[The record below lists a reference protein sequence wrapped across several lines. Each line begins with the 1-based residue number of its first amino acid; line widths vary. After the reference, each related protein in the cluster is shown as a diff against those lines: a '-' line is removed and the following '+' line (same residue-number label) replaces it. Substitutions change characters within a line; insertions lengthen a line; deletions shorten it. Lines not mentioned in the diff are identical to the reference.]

1 MTNRNAKIDIKISQE
16 TLEKLDKIISNM
28 YNSSML
34 KSIGILESEKLEM
47 ANMTQK
53 LNETRITGEIRN
65 GYIVLD
71 KSFNEVKSWKLDR
84 KYMNRFS
91 QNDKV
96 IVVFQDR
103 KIVDIFE
110 TTVESVDEK
119 SQEKPKT
126 KLIPKHCFYV
136 NDEQQKTLDFATKA
150 FNDQTNPY
158 KGFVI
163 GLTGEAGY
171 GKTSIAQYFAQT
183 NNLPILIIDCAT
195 IPDNENW
202 FVVPEFKNHETQFTP
217 TKFTDFLRMGNCV
230 ILFDELNR
238 MPTWVSN
245 ALLPI
250 LDHRRFTSVRNVDV
264 VANGNIAFFAT
275 ENQGSDYAGT
285 NPIDKA
291 LRRRMLGV
299 LKVGVLPE
307 LVETELLETRM
318 KIEYELAKNIVKI
331 FTSLRSSELK
341 EYPVNISTSTS
352 LNVAWWVKYGATIRE
367 AFTLAILNDA
377 PEESHKII
385 IDRLNILGYA

>member
-1 MTNRNAKIDIKISQE
+1 MANATTEIKIDAGKLKALDEALRRMANYSA
-16 TLEKLDKIISNM
+16 LE
-28 YNSSML
+28 
-34 KSIGILESEKLEM
+34 SIGLLEM

-53 LNETRITGEIRN
+53 LNENRVTGEIRN
-65 GYIVLD
+65 GNVVLD
-71 KSFNEVKSWKLDR
+71 HPFNEAKSWKLDK
-84 KYMNRFS
+84 KYLGRF
-91 QNDKV
+91 DEYEKV
-96 IVVFQDR
+96 VVVFQDR
-103 KIVDIFE
+103 KIVDMFE
-110 TTVESVDEK
+110 TTVRNVDEK
-119 SQEKPKT
+119 LQDDKPKT
-126 KLIPKHCFYV
+126 KLIPEHGFYV
-136 NDEQQKTLDFATKA
+136 SEDQQKVLEIAAKA
-150 FNDQTNPY
+150 FNDQANPY

-171 GKTSIAQYFAQT
+171 GKTSIAQHFAHM

-250 LDHRRFTSVRNVDV
+250 LDHRRFTSVRSVDI
-264 VANGNIAFFAT
+264 VANGNIAFFTTA
-275 ENQGSDYAGT
+275 NQGADYAGT

-291 LRRRMLGV
+291 LRRRTLGV

-318 KIEYELAKNIVKI
+318 QIDREFAKNIVKV
-331 FTSLRSSELK
+331 FTSLRSSKLK
-341 EYPVNISTSTS
+341 EYPVNISTGTS
-352 LNVAWWVKYGATIRE
+352 LNVAWWIKYGATIRE
-367 AFTLAILNDA
+367 AFTLAIINDA

-385 IDRLNILGYA
+385 IDRLNILGYN